1 MKLLKAIIF
10 SAAYFVVFVEI
21 AAGFDLSDAG
31 FIIVW
36 LGGTIWIFIATLTG
50 VGGLSKIIAKTLKAK
65 AEFTSSVFG
74 EENTD
79 YYAVAESEI
88 VNGCY
93 DKGLWSKALVEAKG
107 DEAQRKVEYMK
118 LRARQLKLSA

>member
-1 MKLLKAIIF
+1 
-10 SAAYFVVFVEI
+10 VV
-21 AAGFDLSDAG
+21 S
-31 FIIVW
+31 IIVW

-93 DKGLWSKALVEAKG
+93 DKGLWSKDFG
-107 DEAQRKVEYMK
+107 QRLLLKQRVT
-118 LRARQLKLSA
+118 RRNGKLST